1 MLLSVENLATY
12 FFLDEGVLRAVDGV
26 SFAVNEGETVAL
38 VGESGCGKTIVALSL
53 INLVS
58 SPGRIV
64 RGRVVFQDEDV
75 TQATAERLR
84 QIRGRGIGMI
94 FQEPGAALNPVR
106 TVGDQISEVL
116 RAHQAPTR
124 HEAWRTA
131 IRLLGDVGIPDP
143 ERRANAYPFEFS
155 GGMRQRAV
163 IAIAMSVGPKLLI
176 ADEPTTALD
185 VTVQAEIL
193 DLLRSLQ
200 EQHGMAILL
209 ITHDLG
215 VVAEMARRVMVMY
228 TGKIVEVAPAD
239 ALFDAPCHPYT
250 KGLLA
255 SIQHLGARNEPLEG
269 IPGSVPDF
277 LSLPSGC
284 TFHPRCGI
292 ADSSCAAEFP
302 VLQSVGSE
310 RTCACYKVRSA

>member
-12 FFLDEGVLRAVDGV
+12 FFLDEGVLRAVDDV
-26 SFAVNEGETVAL
+26 SFAVDEGETVAL

-53 INLVS
+53 INLVP

-64 RGRVVFQDEDV
+64 RGRVVFLDEDV
-75 TQATAERLR
+75 TQAAPERLR
-84 QIRGRGIGMI
+84 QIRGRGIGMV

-116 RAHQAPTR
+116 RAHQTITR
-124 HEAWRTA
+124 HDASSAA
-131 IRLLGDVGIPDP
+131 IRLLGDVGIPEP
-143 ERRANAYPFEFS
+143 ERRAKSYPFELS

-215 VVAEMARRVMVMY
+215 VVAEMAKRVMVMY
-228 TGKIVEVAPAD
+228 TGKIVEVAPTD

-255 SIQHLGARNEPLEG
+255 SIQHLGAGKEPLEG

-277 LSLPSGC
+277 LGLPPGC

-292 ADSSCAAEFP
+292 ADSACTAEFP
-302 VLQSVGSE
+302 ALHSVGSE
-310 RTCACYKVRSA
+310 RQCACYKVHPA